1 MSDEGRYLTTPIY
14 YATGEPHIGHAYSTF
29 LADALARYYRQSGAR
44 VFFLTGTDEFGQKI
58 QEEAAR
64 RAVEPQVLCDRM
76 ASRFESAW
84 REMDIRYDR
93 FIRTTET
100 GHQRVVQA
108 FLDRLNRRGYIY
120 DDIYSGWYCV
130 HEERYWTEKDLGA
143 GGTCPDCGRPVR
155 RIEEKN
161 YFFRMSRLQ
170 DALIRHV
177 EERPKWIVPEIRRNE
192 VLGFL
197 GKPLADLS
205 ISRPRSRLHWGVPLP
220 FDEEHVTYVWVDAL
234 MNYVTASGAI
244 DPGRGRGKEGFEDVS
259 GSWWPAD
266 LHIVGKDILTPHA
279 VYWPTLLMAAGLPL
293 PRQLLV
299 HGWWLSAGAKMS
311 KSLGNVVDPLDLRT
325 EFGTDA
331 VRWYLLREM
340 PTGADAS
347 YTPER
352 FLARYGEL
360 ANVLGN
366 LASRTT
372 SMVERYTEGAVPE
385 MAGAGLGGRDR
396 SDARLLPRGD
406 GGAQAPRGAQGRDGA
421 RPGREPLYR
430 GQRAVVAR
438 EGPRPPGGTRGGSRV
453 ARARPRRSR
462 VPHGTRDA
470 PEDDGA
476 GPGPRP
482 RLGPLSFRGSSGCA
496 DRRQG
501 RESSPALPEGGASRT
516 AGRDGHI
523 GRSSPPAPLAR
534 SRPQLD
540 TSVRIHVPLVYGG
553 VRVAKAAAYETGV

>member
-1 MSDEGRYLTTPIY
+1 MTAGRQYLTTPIY
-14 YATGEPHIGHAYSTF
+14 YASGEPHIGHAYSTF
-29 LADALARYYRQSGAR
+29 LADALGRYYRQAGAR

-64 RAVEPQVLCDRM
+64 RGIEPQALCDRM
-76 ASRFESAW
+76 AARFESAW

-93 FIRTTET
+93 FIRTTEA

-108 FLDRLNRRGYIY
+108 FLDRLHRRGYIY

-130 HEERYWTEKDLGA
+130 HEERYWTEKDLGPDA
-143 GGTCPDCGRPVR
+143 TCPDCGRPVR

-170 DALIRHV
+170 DALLAHV
-177 EERPKWIVPEIRRNE
+177 DENPEWIVPEIRRNE

-197 GKPLADLS
+197 EKPLADLS
-205 ISRPRSRLHWGVPLP
+205 ISRPRSRLRWGVPLP
-220 FDEEHVTYVWVDAL
+220 FDPEHVTYVWVDAL
-234 MNYVTASGAI
+234 MNYLTASGAI
-244 DPGRGRGKEGFEDVS
+244 DPGRPPDGQGFDDVS
-259 GSWWPAD
+259 GSWWPCD

-299 HGWWLSAGAKMS
+299 HGWWLSGGTKMS

-352 FLARYGEL
+352 FLTRYGEL

-366 LASRTT
+366 LASRVS
-372 SMVERYTEGAVPE
+372 SMVARYTEGSVPDAPGSGLE
-385 MAGAGLGGRDR
+385 SAIGATLDSYHRAMGARRLHEALESAMELARKANRYIEKREPWALAKDAERRGDLEEVLASLVRVLLVIAALMVPAMPRKMTELARGLGCDSVPSLAEALTGATTG
-396 SDARLLPRGD
+396 ARVGKIPPLFPRVEI
-406 GGAQAPRGAQGRDGA
+406 RREDGA
-421 RPGREPLYR
+421 
-430 GQRAVVAR
+430 
-438 EGPRPPGGTRGGSRV
+438 
-453 ARARPRRSR
+453 
-462 VPHGTRDA
+462 
-470 PEDDGA
+470 
-476 GPGPRP
+476 
-482 RLGPLSFRGSSGCA
+482 
-496 DRRQG
+496 
-501 RESSPALPEGGASRT
+501 
-516 AGRDGHI
+516 
-523 GRSSPPAPLAR
+523 
-534 SRPQLD
+534 
-540 TSVRIHVPLVYGG
+540 
-553 VRVAKAAAYETGV
+553 

>member
-1 MSDEGRYLTTPIY
+1 MTAGRQYLTTPIY
-14 YATGEPHIGHAYSTF
+14 YASGEPHIGHAYSTF
-29 LADALARYYRQSGAR
+29 LADALGRYYRQAGAR

-64 RAVEPQVLCDRM
+64 RGIEPQALCDRM
-76 ASRFESAW
+76 AARFESAW

-93 FIRTTET
+93 FIRTTEA

-108 FLDRLNRRGYIY
+108 FLDRLHRRGYIY

-130 HEERYWTEKDLGA
+130 HEERYWTEKDLGPDA
-143 GGTCPDCGRPVR
+143 TCPDCGRPVR

-170 DALIRHV
+170 DALLAHV
-177 EERPKWIVPEIRRNE
+177 DENPEWIVPEIRRNE

-197 GKPLADLS
+197 EKPLADLS
-205 ISRPRSRLHWGVPLP
+205 ISRPRSRLRWGVPLP
-220 FDEEHVTYVWVDAL
+220 FDPEHVTYVWVDAL
-234 MNYVTASGAI
+234 MNYLTASGAI
-244 DPGRGRGKEGFEDVS
+244 DPGRPPAAQGFDDVS
-259 GSWWPAD
+259 GSWWPCD

-299 HGWWLSAGAKMS
+299 HGWWLSGGTKMS

-352 FLARYGEL
+352 FLTRYGEL

-366 LASRTT
+366 LASRVS
-372 SMVERYTEGAVPE
+372 SMVARYTEGSVPDAPGSGLE
-385 MAGAGLGGRDR
+385 SAIGATLDSYHRAMGARRLHEALESAMELARKANRYIEKREPWALAKDAERRGDLEEVLASLVRVLLVIAALMVPAMPRKMTELARGLGCDSVPSLAEALTGATTG
-396 SDARLLPRGD
+396 ARVGKIPPLFPRVEI
-406 GGAQAPRGAQGRDGA
+406 RREDGA
-421 RPGREPLYR
+421 
-430 GQRAVVAR
+430 
-438 EGPRPPGGTRGGSRV
+438 
-453 ARARPRRSR
+453 
-462 VPHGTRDA
+462 
-470 PEDDGA
+470 
-476 GPGPRP
+476 
-482 RLGPLSFRGSSGCA
+482 
-496 DRRQG
+496 
-501 RESSPALPEGGASRT
+501 
-516 AGRDGHI
+516 
-523 GRSSPPAPLAR
+523 
-534 SRPQLD
+534 
-540 TSVRIHVPLVYGG
+540 
-553 VRVAKAAAYETGV
+553 